1 MNFPLAFRSSLRFT
15 PHQNRNGQTLVKWKV
30 DEAYM
35 MLAKSVEIR
44 RKSVANTEAAE
55 ALTKINTDED
65 LSTTTVQL
73 ERDLVRLKHIRHW

>member
-1 MNFPLAFRSSLRFT
+1 
-15 PHQNRNGQTLVKWKV
+15 
-30 DEAYM
+30 M

>member
-1 MNFPLAFRSSLRFT
+1 
-15 PHQNRNGQTLVKWKV
+15 LVKWKV

-55 ALTKINTDED
+55 ALTKINTDDD